1 MGDPTKNIKKG
12 ALIGLV
18 VGFFLAA
25 LANGWMIIEA
35 IPDTGQDLAKGYVW
49 ILPAVG
55 GILLLLHLF
64 NKIHL
69 GTVMRGFFMGF
80 CGITV
85 TINVII
91 LGMLDPLINWALTL
105 NWQL

>member
-1 MGDPTKNIKKG
+1 LGDPTKNVKKG

-18 VGFFLAA
+18 VGFFAAA

-35 IPDTGQDLAKGYVW
+35 NPEAGKGLAQGYIW
-49 ILPAVG
+49 ILPAIG

-64 NKIHL
+64 KKIKL

-80 CGITV
+80 CGIIV

-91 LGMLDPLINWALTL
+91 LGMLGPLINWAQTL
-105 NWQL
+105 NL